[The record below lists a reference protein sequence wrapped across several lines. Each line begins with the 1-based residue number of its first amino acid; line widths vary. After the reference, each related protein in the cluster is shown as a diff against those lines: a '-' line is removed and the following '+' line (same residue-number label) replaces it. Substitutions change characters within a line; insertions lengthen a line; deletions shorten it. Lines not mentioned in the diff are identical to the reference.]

1 MSLESRP
8 PSRSSP
14 ERSRPTSPAQS
25 EDSRERQ
32 LAELVRADAAAVMEG
47 LPEWHKLLAMLD
59 SAATSNAVHA
69 SSGRRGHGSSR
80 GSPPSAQRS
89 KLKAQVIDLAAALA
103 GQVLQFAFCIAR
115 AELTPPPHL
124 GVIPPDSLALS

>member
-1 MSLESRP
+1 MGMGMSREHRP
-8 PSRSSP
+8 PSRSSPERP

-47 LPEWHKLLAMLD
+47 LPEWHRLLAMLD
-59 SAATSNAVHA
+59 SAASSNVVHA
-69 SSGRRGHGSSR
+69 SSGRRGHGGSR
-80 GSPPSAQRS
+80 GSPPPAQRS

-103 GQVLQFAFCIAR
+103 GQVR
-115 AELTPPPHL
+115 
-124 GVIPPDSLALS
+124 